1 MTHLLWKY
9 YWQDDV
15 ESFRRLLS
23 PGGGSNAAGKSP
35 NVGGPGF
42 SHIAGSS
49 PGGFGTSPRP
59 PSGNYKPRKPSALGT
74 PLGNKHGN
82 AGGLGKNEVNSRDHA
97 GLTLLLRAASSTAEN
112 AISFVEAL
120 LEHPAI
126 DIYVQDPESG
136 WNSLHRALYA
146 GNISIARL
154 LLEKERKDSMGY
166 TASGRVGQLIKT
178 KDHEGNSPF
187 DLYNST
193 IAERDLRAL
202 NDDEEQDGAG
212 SDSDDT
218 ESVKTDVNLT
228 SAGLRALG
236 EDLFAFGSNRN
247 MSLGFGDEDD
257 RQFPERV
264 YLKRP
269 EHLLVRFYNEYLEEV
284 GLQGPASN
292 DLSRIPALILNRP
305 LLIRDVVLAKF
316 HSAVLTEDPVSN
328 LYVCGIGRGGRLGL
342 GDENTRFTYTA
353 VQGPLADKKII
364 QIALG
369 QNHSMA
375 IDDTGAL
382 WTWGNNAHCQ
392 LGYAL
397 PAPTKKD
404 EDPISTTPRQV
415 FGSLKKEV
423 ILGVAASSIHS
434 VAHTGS
440 SLYCWGKNVGQ
451 LALMDADSRSLELQQ
466 TPRKVAA
473 SLFPA
478 PIVMVSAIDKATT
491 VLLQNHTVYVL
502 TGYGYHNVKFPF
514 AGIGAIGNLSMSTR
528 YEPGRNRIQYITS
541 GGETIAALT
550 GRGDLFTMNLDHKIE
565 TNPPATSTTNPS
577 KLKGAVTP
585 PQCIWSARKDGVRS
599 IGVGEHGSVIFSTFS
614 GAVWRRIKRT
624 KKAKDTYSAL
634 GESKLKDFKFQRVP
648 YITKVATVRA
658 SPSGAFAA
666 VRQDLDVLKVQL
678 GIEEQGLWRDVKA
691 LNCLKDFEATRSTNV
706 ETSRFWDDEALR
718 TRIGPVACEVLRSAD
733 LEGDLR
739 GYLSTWGY
747 RNEPLDVAVCTS
759 SEPEIK
765 VPVHG
770 WLLAARSSVLR
781 SGLALFR
788 KNGEYALP
796 ETFDIEGTADGKLL
810 VTFHGLDIISLLNLV
825 HYMYEDEVIPAWNFT
840 RQAQQLA
847 YRYRQIRLEVMR
859 LGTRLKMNNLEAAA
873 RLQTV
878 SKKCM
883 DEDFR
888 VALKDPGY
896 FDDGDALLVLDD
908 GVEVPV
914 HSSFIC
920 QRCPWFEGLF
930 HGRSGGSWLAGRRG
944 TMGTGSEEKE
954 RVKIDLEHM
963 DPGAFKYV
971 LRFLYGD
978 YGAELFDSAVCDSFD
993 DFLDLV
999 MEVMSIANY
1008 LMLDRLSQI
1017 CQTVMGRFANIR
1029 NVAHLLNAISPC
1041 SITEFKDAGLEYVC
1055 LQLESMLENH
1065 LLDELDEELLLELD
1079 EVVRDNQASR
1089 FPFARSGRAEGL
1101 LHEANP
1107 ELAEDIHE
1115 ERRIRVKEM
1124 AWKARML
1131 EEDRKG
1137 SVSAKGKGVLLSPDL
1152 KKKVSQGDL
1161 MFDMDEEEDDE
1172 DGSSPLVNSPSLR
1185 PRKSPAPV
1193 SSAAELDHIPEL
1205 GSSWKG
1211 TPRGKVSFGG
1221 ESSTPVSPATRTP
1234 IHLGVGTPG
1243 KVHSGLG
1250 ISPELNKDGSPW
1262 RQTTLSTPKL
1272 DLKDIIQSESTAGSG
1287 SRSALSDGLAAQKT
1301 KDGSGGA
1308 PRLAQPKM
1316 SQKERKRHQQ
1326 QQQELATQAA
1336 LLAAAP
1342 KTAWEKSPGDK
1353 SAPAPWKIAAGK
1365 SKAKPVPTESSPAS
1379 ASQSKNHLL
1388 PGEAATSS
1396 IPIHRRTASP
1406 DTRFSGQQRT
1416 PVSSTSTGTPKPST
1430 STSKP
1435 VAESPSTSNKNEN
1448 KPLVPHSKNY
1458 ITPAKK
1464 EDAFAGYYG
1473 MADIIAQERRE
1484 QEMVREAARA
1494 KRSLQ
1499 EIQQEQAFQEWWD
1512 AESKRMQAEEEEKE
1526 RRKAA
1531 LTSGAGSN
1539 SNNAAN
1545 GAPRGRAGRRGG
1557 NKGEGSNRPKGE
1569 GAASAAA
1576 GGPGG
1581 NGKRGG
1587 RGGQG
1592 QNKGPKEN
1600 GSGSGGAGRNETPRG
1615 GGNKDGVPPQ
1625 APAGPSNKPKGGGR
1639 GNRGGNKRDGQAATP
1654 TGGPSGHGHNH
1665 GGRRVDAKPGAAPA
1679 TAT

>member
-1 MTHLLWKY
+1 M
-9 YWQDDV
+9 
-15 ESFRRLLS
+15 
-23 PGGGSNAAGKSP
+23 
-35 NVGGPGF
+35 
-42 SHIAGSS
+42 
-49 PGGFGTSPRP
+49 
-59 PSGNYKPRKPSALGT
+59 
-74 PLGNKHGN
+74 
-82 AGGLGKNEVNSRDHA
+82 
-97 GLTLLLRAASSTAEN
+97 
-112 AISFVEAL
+112 
-120 LEHPAI
+120 
-126 DIYVQDPESG
+126 
-136 WNSLHRALYA
+136 
-146 GNISIARL
+146 
-154 LLEKERKDSMGY
+154 
-166 TASGRVGQLIKT
+166 
-178 KDHEGNSPF
+178 
-187 DLYNST
+187 
-193 IAERDLRAL
+193 
-202 NDDEEQDGAG
+202 
-212 SDSDDT
+212 
-218 ESVKTDVNLT
+218 
-228 SAGLRALG
+228 SAGLHALG

-247 MSLGFGDEDD
+247 MSLGFSDEDD

-269 EHLLVRFYNEYLEEV
+269 EHLLIRFYNEYLEEV
-284 GLQGPASN
+284 GLEGHASH
-292 DLSRIPALILNRP
+292 DLSKIPALILNRP
-305 LLIRDVVLAKF
+305 LLIKDVVLAKF

-353 VQGPLADKKII
+353 VQGPLADRKIVHV
-364 QIALG
+364 ALG

-415 FGSLKKEV
+415 FGALKKEV

-491 VLLQNHTVYVL
+491 VLLQNHTVYIL

-541 GGETIAALT
+541 GGEIIAALT

-565 TNPPATSTTNPS
+565 TNPPASSTTNPS

-691 LNCLKDFEATRSTNV
+691 LNCLKDFEASRNDQ
-706 ETSRFWDDEALR
+706 TSKFWDDKGLR
-718 TRIGPVACEVLRSAD
+718 ARIGSVACEVLRAGD
-733 LEGDLR
+733 LEEDLK
-739 GYLSTWGY
+739 GYLSIWGY
-747 RNEPLDVAVCTS
+747 RHQPLDVTVCTS
-759 SEPEIK
+759 SEPDIK
-765 VPVHG
+765 IPVHG
-770 WLLAARSSVLR
+770 WLLSARSSVLR
-781 SGLALFR
+781 SGLAMFR
-788 KNGEYALP
+788 KNGEYSLP
-796 ETFDIEGTADGKLL
+796 ETFDIEGVDGKVL
-810 VTFHGLDIISLLNLV
+810 VTFHNLDIIALLNLV

-840 RQAQQLA
+840 RQAQPLA
-847 YRYRQIRLEVMR
+847 YRYRQIRLEVMK
-859 LGTRLKMNNLEAAA
+859 LGTRLKINNLEAAA

-888 VALKDPGY
+888 VALKERGF

-908 GVEVPV
+908 GVEIPV
-914 HSSFIC
+914 HSSFVC

-944 TMGTGSEEKE
+944 TLGSEEKE
-954 RVKIDLEHM
+954 RVQIDLEHM

-978 YGAELFDSAVCDSFD
+978 YGADLFDSAVCDSFD

-1029 NVAHLLNAISPC
+1029 NIAHLLNAISPC

-1124 AWKARML
+1124 AWKARMV

-1137 SVSAKGKGVLLSPDL
+1137 SVSFKGKGVATANESLSPDL
-1152 KKKVSQGDL
+1152 RKKASQGDL
-1161 MFDMDEEEDDE
+1161 MFDMDEEDDDE

-1185 PRKSPAPV
+1185 PRKPPAVPEV
-1193 SSAAELDHIPEL
+1193 EQIPEL

-1221 ESSTPVSPATRTP
+1221 ESVTPVSPATKLP
-1234 IHLGVGTPG
+1234 VHSIGTPG
-1243 KVHSGLG
+1243 KVYGGLG
-1250 ISPELNKDGSPW
+1250 MSPELNKDGSPW
-1262 RQTTLSTPKL
+1262 RQTTLSMPKL
-1272 DLKDIIQSESTAGSG
+1272 DLKDIIQSESTTRSG
-1287 SRSALSDGLAAQKT
+1287 SRSALADGLAAQKT
-1301 KDGSGGA
+1301 KDGNGGV

-1353 SAPAPWKIAAGK
+1353 SAPPPWKIATGK
-1365 SKAKPVPTESSPAS
+1365 SKAKTVLTESSPAPT
-1379 ASQSKNHLL
+1379 AQPKNHLL
-1388 PGEAATSS
+1388 PGEAVTSS

-1406 DTRFSGQQRT
+1406 DTRFPGQQRT
-1416 PVSSTSTGTPKPST
+1416 PVTSTSTGTPKPST
-1430 STSKP
+1430 SASRPT
-1435 VAESPSTSNKNEN
+1435 AESPATKNEN

-1458 ITPAKK
+1458 IIPAKK

-1526 RRKAA
+1526 RRKALA
-1531 LTSGAGSN
+1531 AGGGSTSSNAG
-1539 SNNAAN
+1539 N
-1545 GAPRGRAGRRGG
+1545 GAPRGRSGKRGG
-1557 NKGEGSNRPKGE
+1557 SSNMKGDGSNRPKGD
-1569 GAASAAA
+1569 GAVSGSAA
-1576 GGPGG
+1576 GSGPGAG
-1581 NGKRGG
+1581 GKRGG
-1587 RGGQG
+1587 RGGPGHG
-1592 QNKGPKEN
+1592 QNKGPNKDASN
-1600 GSGSGGAGRNETPRG
+1600 SGGAGKNDTPKG
-1615 GGNKDGVPPQ
+1615 GASGNRDGPGVSSQ
-1625 APAGPSNKPKGGGR
+1625 AGPSQRPRGGGR
-1639 GNRGGNKRDGQAATP
+1639 GNKGGNKRDGHHAAAATP
-1654 TGGPSGHGHNH
+1654 AGGPSGHGA
-1665 GGRRVDAKPGAAPA
+1665 GGRRFDAKPGAATA
-1679 TAT
+1679 TAS